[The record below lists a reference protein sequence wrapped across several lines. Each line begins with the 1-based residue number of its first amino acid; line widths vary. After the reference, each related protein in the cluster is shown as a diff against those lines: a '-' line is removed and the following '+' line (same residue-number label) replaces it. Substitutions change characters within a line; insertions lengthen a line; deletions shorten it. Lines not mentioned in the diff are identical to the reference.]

1 MFENQE
7 CCVCRNKGSEE
18 YVLLEGVALRYNCN
32 VMQVNVKV
40 LLLVWVIVIWFWCL
54 VVSEVYVFNFRTLR
68 VSLSQNVVTLQHLG
82 VPFVVSVGGSVNRK
96 NSSHSL
102 Q

>member
-40 LLLVWVIVIWFWCL
+40 LLLVWVIVILFWL
-54 VVSEVYVFNFRTLR
+54 L
-68 VSLSQNVVTLQHLG
+68 L
-82 VPFVVSVGGSVNRK
+82 
-96 NSSHSL
+96 
-102 Q
+102 